1 MRAAGC
7 AVLGALVAWTS
18 AARAETPPG
27 PTQASPSQ
35 AAPPAAAP
43 PVAAPPV
50 TPPAATVA
58 ARPTKVFPRL
68 VELTMSHYQ
77 QFGIAL
83 LPGTGYRAIF
93 PYQDM
98 INCGQPQKR
107 VCTGRLG
114 TFLDVQPSFGFA
126 HHWDVL
132 LDLRFG
138 LEQDFTDSHQF
149 AVAPGVRYWVD
160 PDETTKF
167 FATAQVAYDTT
178 PQHDPML
185 HHNDDV
191 AARNSNGFMF
201 EVMHNFGVYAQFGE
215 TIGFVRWLRF
225 EIDAGIGVQAR
236 LP

>member
-1 MRAAGC
+1 
-7 AVLGALVAWTS
+7 VLGVLAAWTS
-18 AARAETPPG
+18 LARAETPASTQTA
-27 PTQASPSQ
+27 PTQAAPAQ
-35 AAPPAAAP
+35 AAAAP
-43 PVAAPPV
+43 VAPP
-50 TPPAATVA
+50 TVA
-58 ARPTKVFPRL
+58 ARKPKVFPRL
-68 VELTMSHYQ
+68 VQPTLTHYQ

-93 PYQDM
+93 PYQEM
-98 INCGQPQKR
+98 INCGEPQKR
-107 VCTGRLG
+107 VCTGRLR

-132 LDLRFG
+132 VDLRFG
-138 LEQDFTDSHQF
+138 LEQDFTDSHQLT
-149 AVAPGVRYWVD
+149 VAPGVRYWVD

-167 FATAQVAYDTT
+167 FATVQVAYDTT
-178 PQHDPML
+178 PQHDLFL

-191 AARNSNGFMF
+191 AVRNSNGFMF
-201 EVMHNFGVYAQFGE
+201 EVMRNFGVYAQFGE